1 MSVTQYVGARYVP
14 LFAEPLDWDNTKEYE
29 PLTIVYYGGNSY
41 TSRQAVPKNVDI
53 SNTNYWALTG
63 NYNAQI
69 ASCITELK
77 NLKTNINFVTPEM
90 FGAKGDGVTDDTQA
104 INDAYNSS
112 KCILCNGTY
121 FVHPLTFNNVFLCGS
136 GTFICNENSCITIS
150 GTNVIAGLTFK
161 TTKQVNTDFEYHQNS
176 GINCENC
183 TDTIITDCRCINN
196 ISSGISVQSCDN
208 TLIVNTTIKD
218 SQNYSGIVL
227 RQSTNTLISNT
238 TVRGSTLD
246 GIIVSASDY
255 TRIYNSVFLNNGA
268 NTRTPRPTS
277 SIFVDKSNF
286 IFISD
291 NTIDGNTFSCIEM
304 LGSSNNTVSNN
315 TLNNGV
321 IAILNSTNS
330 GNSVNNIFS
339 NNIIY
344 SNFSLGSNVA
354 LVNNGNFGGDYTNSD
369 NAFTNNI
376 FFNTE
381 HQSYY
386 IATSSNIILNLIGNS
401 TYSLYNATLSTL
413 PTATYT
419 PTFNENVINDTATF
433 IVVDNICYGNFRI
446 VVKPNKSLTNGDTLI
461 SNIPKLK
468 NSIRVYA
475 NNYDL
480 AITPE
485 GTIVSVGDIPENA
498 ILELSYTW
506 PI

>member
-1 MSVTQYVGARYVP
+1 M
-14 LFAEPLDWDNTKEYE
+14 
-29 PLTIVYYGGNSY
+29 
-41 TSRQAVPKNVDI
+41 
-53 SNTNYWALTG
+53 
-63 NYNAQI
+63 
-69 ASCITELK
+69 
-77 NLKTNINFVTPEM
+77 
-90 FGAKGDGVTDDTQA
+90 
-104 INDAYNSS
+104 
-112 KCILCNGTY
+112 
-121 FVHPLTFNNVFLCGS
+121 
-136 GTFICNENSCITIS
+136 
-150 GTNVIAGLTFK
+150 
-161 TTKQVNTDFEYHQNS
+161 
-176 GINCENC
+176 
-183 TDTIITDCRCINN
+183 
-196 ISSGISVQSCDN
+196 
-208 TLIVNTTIKD
+208 
-218 SQNYSGIVL
+218 
-227 RQSTNTLISNT
+227 
-238 TVRGSTLD
+238 
-246 GIIVSASDY
+246 
-255 TRIYNSVFLNNGA
+255 
-268 NTRTPRPTS
+268 
-277 SIFVDKSNF
+277 
-286 IFISD
+286 
-291 NTIDGNTFSCIEM
+291 
-304 LGSSNNTVSNN
+304 
-315 TLNNGV
+315 
-321 IAILNSTNS
+321 
-330 GNSVNNIFS
+330 
-339 NNIIY
+339 
-344 SNFSLGSNVA
+344 
-354 LVNNGNFGGDYTNSD
+354 VNNGNFGGDYTNSD